1 VKKLISKQNGHKIFI
16 NDNYANRIQRKDI
29 EKDIFNI
36 LESLRLS
43 LNGYSSYNYNKN
55 NGR

>member
-1 VKKLISKQNGHKIFI
+1 MKKLISKQNGHKIFI